1 MPAATATRFAAAIGC
16 FEGMPAA
23 AARNRVG
30 IIDGKARAHQTIN
43 VIDFAACNIANAHLV
58 NQHFEALLHYDGIAI
73 LLLVES
79 HAVLETRA
87 TATRD
92 EDAQA
97 QAGITFLRKQLLHL
111 TGCRRR
117 HAEDACLNARLLC
130 LLN

>member
-1 MPAATATRFAAAIGC
+1 MTAATATRFAAAIGC

-30 IIDGKARAHQTIN
+30 IVDGKARAHQTIN

-58 NQHFEALLHYDGIAI
+58 NQHFETLLHNDGIAI

-97 QAGITFLRKQLLHL
+97 QPGIIFLCKQLPHL
-111 TGCRRR
+111 THSPRR
-117 HAEDACLNARLLC
+117 HFENTY
-130 LLN
+130 